1 MILKDIKLRKKL
13 KKLIKQNVEVEDV
26 LLFGSVIRGK
36 KTPGDID
43 IIVKFKNKIDKHME
57 YVIRKELEKDYNDI
71 SIISKT
77 NRTLVE
83 SSFDARESFL
93 FEAISLI
100 TGENLAKK
108 HGFESLG
115 MFKYNFKNWDKLKKT
130 KFYYALNGRGSG
142 EGMVSS
148 SGSIKLSD
156 NVLLVPLDKIEEI
169 RQFLESWEMEFIYIP
184 TLIPQRLNRKKILG

>member
-1 MILKDIKLRKKL
+1 
-13 KKLIKQNVEVEDV
+13 
-26 LLFGSVIRGK
+26 
-36 KTPGDID
+36 
-43 IIVKFKNKIDKHME
+43 
-57 YVIRKELEKDYNDI
+57 
-71 SIISKT
+71 
-77 NRTLVE
+77 
-83 SSFDARESFL
+83 L